1 MQLEEKDKIEIE
13 QIVKGCKKGKQKAQK
28 ELYDRFSSMLFGLCL
43 RYCKNKEDAEDV
55 FQEGFIKVFSQIEKL
70 ENNEAI
76 IVWMRLIFIR
86 TALNYYRKDKP
97 SADIEDIDIKFEN
110 KNLDDVY
117 SKLSLKE
124 LMEKIQSLPS
134 KRRLIFNMV
143 EIEGYSYSEISQI
156 LDIAESTI
164 RVQNYKAKQELKR
177 LIEKDNNIDIR

>member
-1 MQLEEKDKIEIE
+1 
-13 QIVKGCKKGKQKAQK
+13 
-28 ELYDRFSSMLFGLCL
+28 
-43 RYCKNKEDAEDV
+43 
-55 FQEGFIKVFSQIEKL
+55 
-70 ENNEAI
+70 
-76 IVWMRLIFIR
+76 MRLIFIR
-86 TALNYYRKDKP
+86 TALNYYRGEKP
-97 SADIEDIDIKFEN
+97 STDIENIDIKFEN

-124 LMEKIQSLPS
+124 LMKKIQTLPS

>member
-13 QIVKGCKKGKQKAQK
+13 QIVKNCKKGKQKAQK

-55 FQEGFIKVFSQIEKL
+55 FQEGFIKLFSNIEKL

-124 LMEKIQSLPS
+124 LMEKIQTLPS

-143 EIEGYSYSEISQI
+143 EIEGYSYTEISQI

-164 RVQNYKAKQELKR
+164 RSEERRVGKECR
-177 LIEKDNNIDIR
+177 